1 MPVPRVPDK
10 GLCKC
15 FHIKETHMIH
25 LVVTI
30 QVKPDCREAFLD
42 HFTRLRPTVLA
53 EEGCVQYQ
61 LFADLPGGT
70 NPPDPDTFTLL
81 EQWESE
87 AHLKT
92 HLAAPHMKAYSQAV
106 GPLRVSTTLRILR
119 ALP

>member
-1 MPVPRVPDK
+1 
-10 GLCKC
+10 
-15 FHIKETHMIH
+15 MIH